1 MPKVLDR
8 CVRKVK
14 KKGKSESRAYAIC
27 SKSTGYV
34 KKKNGGWK
42 KKKK

>member
-1 MPKVLDR
+1 MPKKLER

-14 KKGKSESRAYAIC
+14 RKGYSTSSAWAIC
-27 SKSTGYV
+27 KSSIRKSKR
-34 KKKNGGWK
+34 K